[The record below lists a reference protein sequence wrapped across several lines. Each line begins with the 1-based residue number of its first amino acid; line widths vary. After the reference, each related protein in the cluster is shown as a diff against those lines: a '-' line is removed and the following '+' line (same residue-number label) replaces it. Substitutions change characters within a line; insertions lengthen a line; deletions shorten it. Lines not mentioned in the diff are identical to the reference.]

1 MITIL
6 KNSISKILTGSEF
19 LNFSSHKENLKI
31 RQLFLLI
38 SISFFISPFQPLF
51 AVSPDGLISNND
63 HTRLTTNPASL
74 AGIRQGI
81 IQVSPSLCR
90 PFISSQNF
98 LTDGYTQE
106 EKDIKLFSDKTVL
119 EGGSCFPSEGEF
131 SSNKGKVSFDYEPAS
146 SLYGPEYGAWSSAG
160 TSPSALKSFEFSSNT
175 ANEAEQIIYDEQD
188 SIDDSLQWGYGWKYL
203 SFGIQISSQAE
214 WNKGGSFFRNICSE
228 GGGICGTNA
237 DGAPLLTSF
246 PLVLGETAFSPR
258 SSPYGYG
265 YGTLGYWD
273 NTTLQQIY
281 APVGGID
288 YITNNYSGGNSISIP
303 FYNLDGNFYE
313 IQSAADGSPYKDEIL
328 EWREESVVGLGI
340 GFYFDRTPLGP
351 IQVGYRANEHKYK
364 HEYYFKSYS
373 GYGIKGESSAN
384 STDIGVLLPE
394 FFKIFSLAYSSRSFP
409 EKAVMKF
416 DGGALSELTFQPKG
430 YTDLGFGINLDL
442 GDYDLDLN
450 LENGLSADDPD
461 YGSLLYAFR
470 LSLSDYDVYYGEKTS
485 AYTLFEIK
493 ESTFEVLVPYVR
505 FGYKQ
510 YELLTR
516 KNVGGPLTSAGTIG
530 YPTLSLTVYFGSK
543 GMFQSPPANKK
554 PKSVSFFVDS

>member
-1 MITIL
+1 
-6 KNSISKILTGSEF
+6 
-19 LNFSSHKENLKI
+19 
-31 RQLFLLI
+31 
-38 SISFFISPFQPLF
+38 
-51 AVSPDGLISNND
+51 
-63 HTRLTTNPASL
+63 L

-81 IQVSPSLCR
+81 IQFTPSLCR
-90 PFISSQNF
+90 PFISSQNV

-131 SSNKGKVSFDYEPAS
+131 SSNKGKISFEYEPS
-146 SLYGPEYGAWSSAG
+146 SNRYGPGPEYGAWSSIS
-160 TSPSALKSFEFSSNT
+160 TSASALQSFEFGAST
-175 ANEAEQIIYDEQD
+175 ANAGEQIIYDEQD
-188 SIDDSLQWGYGWKYL
+188 FINDSLQWGYGWKYFSL
-203 SFGIQISSQAE
+203 GVQISSQAE
-214 WNKGGSFFRNICSE
+214 WNRGGTFFGNICSE
-228 GGGICGTNA
+228 NQGICGTNA
-237 DGAPLLTSF
+237 DGYPLLTTF
-246 PLVLGETAFSPR
+246 PIVLNETAHLPG
-258 SSPYGYG
+258 SSPYGSG
-265 YGTLGYWD
+265 YSYLGYYD
-273 NTTLQQIY
+273 N
-281 APVGGID
+281 ASSWSGPGIGEIH
-288 YITNNYSGGNSISIP
+288 YITNSEGENLIQIP

-313 IQSAADGSPYKDEIL
+313 IQSAADGSPHKDEIL

-416 DGGALSELTFQPKG
+416 DGGAVSELTFQPKG

-442 GDYDLDLN
+442 GDHDLDLN

>member
-1 MITIL
+1 MDFLMKYNFYIYP
-6 KNSISKILTGSEF
+6 SERCRYKP
-19 LNFSSHKENLKI
+19 LI
-31 RQLFLLI
+31 FLLQMLI
-38 SISFFISPFQPLF
+38 VAGIGLPRILF
-51 AVSPDGLISNND
+51 AVSPDEIISNND
-63 HTRLTTNPASL
+63 HTRLTSNPASL

-81 IQVSPSLCR
+81 IQFTPSLCR
-90 PFISSQNF
+90 PFISSQNV

-131 SSNKGKVSFDYEPAS
+131 SSNKGKISFEYEPS
-146 SLYGPEYGAWSSAG
+146 SNRYGPEYGAWSSIS
-160 TSPSALKSFEFSSNT
+160 TSASALQSFEFGAST
-175 ANEAEQIIYDEQD
+175 ANAGEQIIYDEQD
-188 SIDDSLQWGYGWKYL
+188 FINDSLQWGYGWKYFSL
-203 SFGIQISSQAE
+203 GVQISSQAE
-214 WNKGGSFFRNICSE
+214 WNRGGTFFGNICSE
-228 GGGICGTNA
+228 NQGICGTNA
-237 DGAPLLTSF
+237 DGYPLLTTF
-246 PLVLGETAFSPR
+246 PIVLNETAHLPG
-258 SSPYGYG
+258 SSPYGSG
-265 YGTLGYWD
+265 YSYLGYYD
-273 NTTLQQIY
+273 N
-281 APVGGID
+281 ASSWSGPGIGEIH
-288 YITNNYSGGNSISIP
+288 YITNSEGENLIQIP

-313 IQSAADGSPYKDEIL
+313 IQSAADGSPHKDEIL

-416 DGGALSELTFQPKG
+416 DGGAVSELIFQPKG

-442 GDYDLDLN
+442 GDHDLDLN

-510 YELLTR
+510 YKLLTR
-516 KNVGGPLTSAGTIG
+516 KNVGGPVTSAGTIG